1 MRFIVEGLFIKI
13 GGITTEEDA
22 LFSVALGANAV
33 GFDFALGERQIDA
46 GIVHD
51 IVRRLPAGVISVGT
65 FRNELPQR
73 VAEVANTIGLTAVQ
87 IEGPIV
93 ADELSYITERVNTVL
108 RTVPDGVEKLALWQ
122 GVDYLALPEID
133 EPAAL
138 DLAFQQLSHS
148 NARLPLI
155 ASGGL
160 TPANVKDVVQSLP
173 VFGVEVLA
181 GVESA
186 PGVKDPVKLGEF
198 IANARWAYDNT
209 YVERH
214 YNEWSV

>member
-1 MRFIVEGLFIKI
+1 VRFVVEGLFLKI

-46 GIVHD
+46 GTVHD
-51 IVRRLPAGVISVGT
+51 IVRRLPAGVISIGT

-93 ADELSYITERVNTVL
+93 ADELSFITERVNTVL

-122 GVDYLALPEID
+122 GVDYLVLPELD

-138 DLAFQQLSHS
+138 DLAFEQLSHS

-160 TPANVKDVVQSLP
+160 TPANVKDVVQRLP
-173 VFGVEVLA
+173 VFGVEVLG

-198 IANARWAYDNT
+198 IANARWAYENS
-209 YVERH
+209 YVERA

>member
-1 MRFIVEGLFIKI
+1 MRFVVEGLFLKVA
-13 GGITTEEDA
+13 GITTEEDA

-46 GIVHD
+46 GTVHD
-51 IVRRLPAGVISVGT
+51 IVRRLPAGVISIGT

-93 ADELSYITERVNTVL
+93 ADELSFITERVNTVL

-122 GVDYLALPEID
+122 GVDYLVLPELD

-138 DLAFQQLSHS
+138 DLAFEQLSHS
-148 NARLPLI
+148 TARLPLI

-160 TPANVKDVVQSLP
+160 TPANVKDVVQRLP
-173 VFGVEVLA
+173 VFGVEVLS

-198 IANARWAYDNT
+198 IANARWAYENS
-209 YVERH
+209 YVERD